1 MTQIGAGGVVIRKVK
16 RLARFKTDYAKL
28 PPEIQVKAS
37 KKLADLLRN
46 PRPPGLV
53 FEKLKG
59 YANPAVF
66 TIHITGNYKV
76 SMLIDGDTAI
86 LRRIAPHDE
95 IDRAP

>member
-1 MTQIGAGGVVIRKVK
+1 MTLVGAGGVVIRQIK
-16 RLARFKTDYAKL
+16 RVARFKSDYAKL
-28 PPEIQVKAS
+28 PSELQAKTS
-37 KKLADLLRN
+37 KKLADLLKN

-59 YANPAVF
+59 YTNPAVF

-76 SMLIDGDTAI
+76 SLLIDGDTAI